1 MQLWLEIVH
10 IACTPHGFNLSP
22 AHKRELL
29 EGRGA
34 PYQQNPLLL
43 SSQVASIQGKMFGLL
58 GTSVR
63 ACDLAV
69 LSRREAGK
77 LALKL

>member
-1 MQLWLEIVH
+1 MALTSRWPTSMNYWREGVPP
-10 IACTPHGFNLSP
+10 TNNPPSP
-22 AHKRELL
+22 
-29 EGRGA
+29 
-34 PYQQNPLLL
+34 LL

-77 LALKL
+77 RALKL